1 MIREHV
7 TVRRAIMRPG
17 KWNFSVR
24 GEDLQVPAPQPV
36 HQGGSEQHLV
46 EDIPQ
51 RVHFGVGLIVVVCAC
66 GLHGVP
72 EVAPHR
78 VVEEP
83 ELLNLKSA
91 KPARILAQYSAA
103 VGQGVETANVK
114 HRIIEGVYIKVA
126 DHEGAIVACRFLRVA
141 NGLGKPDA
149 SGVPGLA
156 VFAHLAGEVGHG
168 QNDWDYARRS
178 QRADDIVIG
187 LFQDGAKAPR
197 LKARVEIE
205 PP

>member
-1 MIREHV
+1 MRGASTEVKLEAEWEMIREDV
-7 TVRRAIMRPG
+7 TGRRAIMRPG

-103 VGQGVETANVK
+103 VGHCVVTSNVLCP
-114 HRIIEGVYIKVA
+114 ILGGVYIKVA
-126 DHEGAIVACRFLRVA
+126 DHKAAIVALRFLRVG
-141 NGLGKPDA
+141 NGP
-149 SGVPGLA
+149 
-156 VFAHLAGEVGHG
+156 
-168 QNDWDYARRS
+168 
-178 QRADDIVIG
+178 
-187 LFQDGAKAPR
+187 
-197 LKARVEIE
+197 
-205 PP
+205 